1 MLSATIFLAAHVFSN
16 PFNFQQQIYILSK
29 NVKTISSRENPT
41 RRRAGGKRKKKV
53 CHTVHS
59 IEQTLVVKGL
69 GQGLT
74 NKWQEM
80 TDVEETPQRDLMLIG
95 ARLWM
100 WQPWY
105 HLSALEAT
113 HMERTL
119 YILVILNK
127 QHLQTPDRTPL
138 SALSDLICPSIG
150 GVWVCVKRELRQG
163 SWQGWII
170 RKAQMLDVPTCS

>member
-1 MLSATIFLAAHVFSN
+1 MYFLIPLTFS
-16 PFNFQQQIYILSK
+16 SK
-29 NVKTISSRENPT
+29 STYCQRVSRPY
-41 RRRAGGKRKKKV
+41 RAEKIQPGGGQVERKKK
-53 CHTVHS
+53 CATLC
-59 IEQTLVVKGL
+59 IPLEQTLVVKGL
-69 GQGLT
+69 GRGLT

-150 GVWVCVKRELRQG
+150 GVWVCVKRELREG